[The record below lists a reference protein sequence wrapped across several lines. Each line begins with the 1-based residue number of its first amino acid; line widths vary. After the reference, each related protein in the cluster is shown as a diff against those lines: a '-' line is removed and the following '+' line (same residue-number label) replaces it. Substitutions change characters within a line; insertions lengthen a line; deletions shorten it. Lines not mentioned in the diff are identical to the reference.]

1 MMILYVTN
9 DNQYVDFKTIK
20 ERTKR
25 SRTFLNKFLVDNV
38 EVRQIYYRN
47 RLLYNYEDLKTTE
60 IKRFFQ

>member
-1 MMILYVTN
+1 MILYVTN

-25 SRTFLNKFLVDNV
+25 SRTFLNQFLTKV

-60 IKRFFQ
+60 INKFLQ